1 MNKKLIKF
9 LSIGG
14 ILVGSTVLSTNYV
27 AKANTT
33 IASVQNYDRE
43 EMINY
48 LLSHSVPEEKVEIL
62 LKKLDNNEPW
72 DCYQEEKLKN
82 VPSDFDSFELNG
94 GEDQVKYYRFED
106 GSFLLNELRAT
117 EDSKYEEKEII
128 TFERGVSNT
137 AYGSQYTDYKISK
150 SIGIM
155 NASFYADFW
164 RARNGYGASK
174 ITKATKGRVTG
185 VGTNGSTI
193 VQIDRA
199 VEDLVYKAPALA
211 SMQFTLTASVEGIT
225 AGTTSY
231 LVLALKNGTM
241 NIYWD

>member
-150 SIGIM
+150 TKGSVTG
-155 NASFYADFW
+155 SFMADFW
-164 RARNGYGASK
+164 RARNGYEQV
-174 ITKATKGRVTG
+174 RLQMR
-185 VGTNGSTI
+185 I
-193 VQIDRA
+193 VL
-199 VEDLVYKAPALA
+199 E
-211 SMQFTLTASVEGIT
+211 
-225 AGTTSY
+225 
-231 LVLALKNGTM
+231 
-241 NIYWD
+241 